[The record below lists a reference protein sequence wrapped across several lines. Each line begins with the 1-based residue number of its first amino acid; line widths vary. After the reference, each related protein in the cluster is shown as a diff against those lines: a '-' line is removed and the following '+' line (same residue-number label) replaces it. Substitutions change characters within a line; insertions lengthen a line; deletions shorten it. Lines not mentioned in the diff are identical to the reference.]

1 MSRVTTRH
9 PMIAV
14 TADNPGGLRRVD
26 TLAVEE
32 PLEIRLGGVPY
43 TVTMRTPGH
52 DIELVHGLL
61 AAEGII
67 RGTDDV
73 VAARYCAGSVVDD
86 ETGTPQNTYNVI
98 DVQLAPGVV
107 VPTDRLRRNVTS
119 SACGVCGSASI
130 EMLRQDATVDLAD
143 DPVQLPGAV
152 LLSLPDRL
160 REVQKTFASTG
171 GLHGVALFTADGELL
186 CAREDVGRHNA
197 TDKVVGWALQHGHR
211 PARGTV
217 LMVSGRT
224 SFELAQKAVL
234 AGIPVLAG
242 ISAPSSLAVDVAD
255 ATGLTLAG
263 FVRGDRMNIYSHPE
277 RITLP

>member
-1 MSRVTTRH
+1 MSRVTARH
-9 PMIAV
+9 RMVAV
-14 TADNPGGLRRVD
+14 NASAPSGVRKVD

-67 RGTDDV
+67 RGPEDV
-73 VAARYCAGSVVDD
+73 VTMRYCAGSVMDD
-86 ETGTPQNTYNVI
+86 ELGQQVNTYNVI
-98 DVQLAPGVV
+98 DVQLAGGVF

-130 EMLRQDATVDLAD
+130 EMLRQDSAFDLAD
-143 DPVQLPGAV
+143 DEVRVPGDV
-152 LLSLPDRL
+152 LLSLPDKL

-197 TDKVVGWALQHGHR
+197 TDKVVGWALQNDRR

-242 ISAPSSLAVDVAD
+242 ISAPSSLSVEVAD

-263 FVRGDRMNIYSHPE
+263 FVRGDRMNIYSNPE
-277 RITLP
+277 RIVLA